1 MRHILAVLLLALCLC
16 GCAYAEENPFQKAT
30 EGISSQIDTEKA
42 GYAAA
47 ALQKFYESGE
57 ATADLLTI
65 DDGLGGV
72 LVFDGAADGVY
83 SLDCNAETYDRLIR
97 ESTDTDVIF
106 LNLAVGLMLILFVY
120 YLCSVL
126 KRLFSSFKDAKPQKR
141 VLAAS
146 VGLVILT
153 MSLFVVVLGK
163 DCIAIA
169 SDSTTDPGIVREFLR
184 VSVAGG
190 RGKFYS
196 RSEVKDL
203 LQEYAAKYK
212 AAEA

>member
-1 MRHILAVLLLALCLC
+1 MQRILALITLALCLC

-30 EGISSQIDTEKA
+30 EGISAQIDTEKA
-42 GYAAA
+42 EYAAQE
-47 ALQKFYESGE
+47 LQKFYVSGE
-57 ATADLLTI
+57 ATAGLQTV

-72 LVFDGAADGVY
+72 LIFDGAADGVY

-97 ESTDTDVIF
+97 EFTDTDVIF

-120 YLCSVL
+120 YLFSNL
-126 KRLFSSFKDAKPQKR
+126 RRLFSSFKDAKPQER
-141 VLAAS
+141 VLGAS
-146 VGLVILT
+146 VGLIILT

-184 VSVAGG
+184 VSVAEG
-190 RGKFYS
+190 RAKFYS

-212 AAEA
+212 PAEA